1 MKLLKKEQTVMQKI
15 FQMQCEICKALA
27 HPQRLAIVDRLKTGE
42 AAASDLIAIGLMRAL
57 SERGVTVPAEVA
69 VVGYDDISI
78 AGYVDPP
85 LTTVSQDAAEASK
98 MLVDTL
104 VQLIEGESVESTLM
118 TPRLVVRRS
127 CGS

>member
-1 MKLLKKEQTVMQKI
+1 VPAQSLDSAGYAAGITLLSS
-15 FQMQCEICKALA
+15 
-27 HPQRLAIVDRLKTGE
+27 GE
-42 AAASDLIAIGLMRAL
+42 PFDAVFAASDLIAIGLMRAL
-57 SERGVTVPAEVA
+57 SERGVAVPAEVA

-85 LTTVSQDAAEASK
+85 LTTVSQDAAVASE
-98 MLVDTL
+98 MLVNTL

-118 TPRLVVRRS
+118 TPRLVVRSS